1 MDLAG
6 GRIAMKLSGSQKRVI
21 FMGLLLLA
29 INIIYV
35 PYKGPYGDS
44 LGYGLI
50 FNPIS
55 YSTSD
60 GKRYLSEG
68 LAKELEKMIRAK
80 QKGSR
85 LPDAKPGLIDYERIA
100 LQSGAIVLLTV
111 ALFYT
116 HRDKGSHH

>member
-1 MDLAG
+1 
-6 GRIAMKLSGSQKRVI
+6 
-21 FMGLLLLA
+21 MGFLLLA
-29 INIIYV
+29 MNIIYV

-50 FNPIS
+50 FQPIS

-68 LAKELEKMIRAK
+68 LAKELEEMVRAK
-80 QKGSR
+80 QKGY
-85 LPDAKPGLIDYERIA
+85 PIPGPKPGLIDYGRIA

-111 ALFYT
+111 ALFFI